1 MEYENTNYTEYAKF
15 FAENILHTNAD
26 GENVYSALRYTQF
39 LKDWNENL
47 DLNIN
52 ELKVFLEKCEENEK
66 NSLTKERKKGEKT
79 LQERGIYIS
88 YANLF
93 FLCRYIIA
101 LNESWYLALLKPTVS
116 QSLELINDIEKIE
129 FINKDGSSVG
139 TDLRGIINP
148 IKSILKT
155 LEDDS
160 TYEVEDI
167 VSVKE
172 WSNKEIFQADFVYC
186 LSRFLR
192 NFFLQADRRKNAY
205 ISESEQQLVL
215 DMLSYFGF
223 APKEGLTKMRYRQL
237 MMYAKDVVESFSYFE
252 IDGIEFPI
260 SFVKHED
267 WKDRKL
273 SYIIKSDKED
283 RTKEERVRTNY
294 NKVLNQLSVNDT
306 IIFPQKVKEK
316 LENIAKLS
324 QKC

>member
-1 MEYENTNYTEYAKF
+1 MKYENTDYTEYAKF
-15 FAENILHTNAD
+15 FAENIQHTNAD

-79 LQERGIYIS
+79 LQERGIDIS
-88 YANLF
+88 YASLF

-116 QSLELINDIEKIE
+116 QTLELINDIEKIE
-129 FINKDGSSVG
+129 FINKDGSVVG
-139 TDLRGIINP
+139 TDLWGIINP

-155 LEDDS
+155 LAEDS

-215 DMLSYFGF
+215 DMLSYFGL
-223 APKEGLTKMRYRQL
+223 APKEGLTRMRYRQL
-237 MMYAKDVVESFSYFE
+237 IMFAKDIVESFSYFE

-260 SFVKHED
+260 SFVKYED
-267 WKDRKL
+267 WKDGKL
-273 SYIIKSDKED
+273 GYIVKSDKED
-283 RTKEERVRTNY
+283 RSKDERVETDY
-294 NKVLNQLSVNDT
+294 VKVLNQLSVGDT
-306 IIFPQKVKEK
+306 VYFSKEVKEK
-316 LENIAKLS
+316 IKSIAKSFLMR
-324 QKC
+324 